1 MEEGGSKGGEEAH
14 IKDGEGE
21 EGTVV
26 ADKVRGEEAD
36 VGEAE

>member
-14 IKDGEGE
+14 IKDGE